1 MTLHKFI
8 YQYEGNTFL
17 GERYP
22 QQEVIIQSKCEDL
35 DAHEILS
42 LFQSYM
48 LATGYAEK
56 SFYDACE
63 TAAENNPYRKGG
75 NRYEMGETE
84 RGNISS
90 LYEDTLRHTNCKAE
104 DNIPVKES
112 WHNGNPIKDLLN

>member
-1 MTLHKFI
+1 MTLHKFV

-17 GERYP
+17 GERFP

-63 TAAENNPYRKGG
+63 TATENNPYRR
-75 NRYEMGETE
+75 NRREMGETE

-90 LYEDTLRHTNCKAE
+90 LYEDTIKGETFHSGATNPNT
-104 DNIPVKES
+104 D
-112 WHNGNPIKDLLN
+112 WNPC

>member
-1 MTLHKFI
+1 MTLHKFV

-35 DAHEILS
+35 DAHEILE
-42 LFQSYM
+42 LFKSYM

-63 TAAENNPYRKGG
+63 TAAENNPYRKGR
-75 NRYEMGETE
+75 NRHEMGETE

-90 LYEDTLRHTNCKAE
+90 LYEETIKNAVASYKGETIHSGGIQTN
-104 DNIPVKES
+104 
-112 WHNGNPIKDLLN
+112 LQ